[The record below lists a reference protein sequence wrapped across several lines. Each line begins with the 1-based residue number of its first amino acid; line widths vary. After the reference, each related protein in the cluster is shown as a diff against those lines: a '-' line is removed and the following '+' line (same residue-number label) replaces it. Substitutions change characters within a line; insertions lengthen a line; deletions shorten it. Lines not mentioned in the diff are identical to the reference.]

1 MYMHSQL
8 QSMHTHGHVRSSTLR
23 LLCLCLVRVLQ
34 LYQEFG
40 ATYKHWFEFLLP
52 RSNQKL
58 VTGHHPSSRSF
69 KIVAECPVI
78 GTCPDNAFAEAT
90 PLHSCMPTCADACT
104 KGTFRNDQQM
114 ECNHSLIRG

>member
-1 MYMHSQL
+1 MLAYSCL
-8 QSMHTHGHVRSSTLR
+8 QIHASLHKAKCRYIWFAV
-23 LLCLCLVRVLQ
+23 Q

-58 VTGHHPSSRSF
+58 ITGHHPSNHSF

-78 GTCPDNAFAEAT
+78 GTA
-90 PLHSCMPTCADACT
+90 S
-104 KGTFRNDQQM
+104 
-114 ECNHSLIRG
+114 